1 MEALAGWKAAAW
13 AAFSSIGGLPG
24 GVVVKWRSEVAE
36 ADGLAF
42 LGFSVGG
49 RGFCVILGDHDRS
62 RYPATHAP
70 CPVEPAV
77 HQPRIPMA
85 ARRSTARSPRS
96 GRFRHP
102 RIAAKTRRTT
112 EFGLLP
118 SSTSISIAG
127 FRLTRCDKPISI
139 HVSPC
144 YKTEQSDWLIEH
156 AAWNSTST
164 RTVVQTR
171 GRPSADHGGGFY
183 RKNGRAGTYRDDV
196 NYQT

>member
-1 MEALAGWKAAAW
+1 MEALAGWGAAAW

-42 LGFSVGG
+42 LGFSMGG

-102 RIAAKTRRTT
+102 ESPPSCDGQRNFRLYHPEPPQTRNRWPIAPQKPDSQASPLAP
-112 EFGLLP
+112 FGEVPGAAVVKRPEAP
-118 SSTSISIAG
+118 SSILVASSPL
-127 FRLTRCDKPISI
+127 RLARRAPLHRTPANSYALPGGTR
-139 HVSPC
+139 
-144 YKTEQSDWLIEH
+144 
-156 AAWNSTST
+156 
-164 RTVVQTR
+164 VV
-171 GRPSADHGGGFY
+171 P
-183 RKNGRAGTYRDDV
+183 
-196 NYQT
+196 